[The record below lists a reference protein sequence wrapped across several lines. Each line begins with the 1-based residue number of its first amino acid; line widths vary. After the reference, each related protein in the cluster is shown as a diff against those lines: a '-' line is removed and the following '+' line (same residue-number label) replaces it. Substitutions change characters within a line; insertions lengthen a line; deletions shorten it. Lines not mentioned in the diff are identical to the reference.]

1 MQKMKF
7 LMASLILLPALI
19 FAQSYI
25 LKSNVID
32 EGGEMVTSSG
42 YICKLS
48 IAQQTASQAWV
59 ESSNYKAILGFWNSS
74 SASGSGL
81 EEDQEIIPPNFYLS
95 QNYPNPANAG
105 TYIKYA
111 LPKATKVRLEV
122 YDAMGRAIRT
132 LIEDTQKPGIYRIY
146 WDGTDR
152 RGVKVSSGIYF
163 YRMETRGFKSTKKMI
178 VLR

>member
-1 MQKMKF
+1 MRKIKN
-7 LMASLILLPALI
+7 LMVLLILLPALV

-32 EGGEMVTSSG
+32 EGGEKLTSSS
-42 YICKLS
+42 YMCKLS
-48 IAQQTASQAWV
+48 IAQQAASQAWV

-74 SASGSGL
+74 SVSGV
-81 EEDQEIIPPNFYLS
+81 EEYQEIIPSKFYLS
-95 QNYPNPANAG
+95 QNYPNPSNVG
-105 TYIKYA
+105 TYIEYA
-111 LPKATKVRLEV
+111 LPKATKITLEV
-122 YDAMGRAIRT
+122 YDAMGRAVRT

-163 YRMETRGFKSTKKMI
+163 YRMEARGFKSTKKMI
-178 VLR
+178 VMR